1 LAVTGRQHAFRASI
15 GTRFDFVLYM
25 AACSG
30 AADESHRAVVAI
42 EFLGIDPIAVNVD
55 FGQSTYYLHVQLN

>member
-1 LAVTGRQHAFRASI
+1 
-15 GTRFDFVLYM
+15 M

-42 EFLGIDPIAVNVD
+42 EFLGSDPIAVNVD